1 MRDPAAEPFAA
12 RVPEHQRFKSFHVV
26 DPVKGGL
33 SKGAACVEV
42 GRRLFPR
49 LRWFWALPGLT
60 TVTNGLY
67 WVLVKAKPLTGR
79 FVADIDG
86 PWELP

>member
-12 RVPEHQRFKSFHVV
+12 LVPEHERFKSFHIV
-26 DPVKGGL
+26 DQARAL

-42 GRRLFPR
+42 GRRLFPK
-49 LRWFWALPGLT
+49 LRWLWAVPGLT
-60 TVTNGLY
+60 TVANGLY
-67 WVLVKAKPLTGR
+67 WVLVKVKPLTGR
-79 FVADIDG
+79 LVADSDG

>member
-1 MRDPAAEPFAA
+1 MRDPEAEPFVA
-12 RVPEHQRFKSFHVV
+12 RVPEHERFKSFHIV

-42 GRRLFPR
+42 GRWLFPR

-60 TVTNGLY
+60 ALTSALY
-67 WVLVKAKPLTGR
+67 WVLVKMKPLTGR
-79 FVADIDG
+79 LVADADG
-86 PWELP
+86 PWKLP